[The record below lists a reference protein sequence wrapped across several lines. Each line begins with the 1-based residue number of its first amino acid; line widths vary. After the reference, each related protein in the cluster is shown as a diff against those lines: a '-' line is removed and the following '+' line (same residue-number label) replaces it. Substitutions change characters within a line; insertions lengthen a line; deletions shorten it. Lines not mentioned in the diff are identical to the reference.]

1 VVKASFLRVFVGSED
16 FNTIIFFEI
25 NSVNNVSIR
34 RKKSVNNLVFLRKRS
49 IFVPKNRNYAIYT

>member
-1 VVKASFLRVFVGSED
+1 MVKASFLCIFASTKNL
-16 FNTIIFFEI
+16 NTIIFFEI